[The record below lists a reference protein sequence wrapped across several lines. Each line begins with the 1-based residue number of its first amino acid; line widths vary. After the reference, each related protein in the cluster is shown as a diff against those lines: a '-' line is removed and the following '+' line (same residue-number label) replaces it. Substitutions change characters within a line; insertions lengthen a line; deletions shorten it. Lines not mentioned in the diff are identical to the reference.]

1 MCSDCCIVGS
11 VVIQTI
17 CQRQGDWRDG
27 TQTNRPF
34 LQCGAIQRTE
44 GLQVTHGGLLQLRHL
59 PTACHN
65 KAFVV
70 WFIKE
75 GSWSAQYWI
84 GRTHFLTG
92 IWTERMMQAGE
103 TIEGASFVSSGFFIT
118 TKRADSTL
126 FSAYFLWHSF
136 FIICQTA
143 AALVNLCF
151 VVRNVKWSVGLI
163 CLSCMALVSPF
174 SHPEKRWSESPLFRG
189 GLFTDHHFASNV
201 SSLRRF
207 SFCPLSIKPLSAC
220 LKAVRW
226 IVCHF
231 DVQPHNRCWITI
243 QIGKKIQIWSSDLWT
258 LGCLLTAERKWEKAA
273 CHIQHR
279 GALILKAVCYH
290 AVHTSAFWEELCSL
304 FCYICAHRTSRKRFC
319 CKMEVCCTEISILEM
334 GLELAKSCA
343 FSLLHR
349 HCKYE

>member
-273 CHIQHR
+273 CHSAQR
-279 GALILKAVCYH
+279 GFNLEGSLLSCCAYLRFLRGVMFLILLYMC
-290 AVHTSAFWEELCSL
+290 SQNLEE
-304 FCYICAHRTSRKRFC
+304 K
-319 CKMEVCCTEISILEM
+319 ILLQN
-334 GLELAKSCA
+334 G
-343 FSLLHR
+343 SLLHWNIYFR
-349 HCKYE
+349 DGHRVSKKLCIFCISSPL